1 MFKVEGINDLQTLA
15 NVVDGKL
22 LSSNESFSGITV
34 DSREVSDGAVYIGLQ
49 GESFDGNLFCG
60 DAIKNGCIAVITND
74 DQLLGRNILVDDTYD
89 ALLKIANHH
98 HKQINPMTIAITGS
112 NGKTTVKEMIG
123 RILDEEKTVITNKNE
138 NNEFGIPYTILR
150 CRPNTK
156 TLILECG
163 ARHDGDFKK
172 ITENFAF
179 DQLIITNINNSHVG
193 KFGSIDNIIRTKL
206 ELIGAVKESGIV
218 IEAAF
223 KDLSVNRDLNT
234 DSLSINLY
242 ITNDSKE
249 LDLQRTW
256 PYLVESDPDQDRKY
270 SISLGADKNE
280 LKIIHET
287 AIEHNCINAVITS
300 LALEQIGNDISESM
314 KRLSGFENPLKNRFH
329 IHEVANYLVIDDTYN
344 ANPTSMQSA
353 MKNINDW
360 NDERGRIVIL
370 GDMYD
375 LGNHSSGEHKKVINY
390 ALRMK
395 KLRKLILVGDKF
407 KNEIKEFSELERE
420 KIILIQNRVDDFPLL
435 ELTRDSSTKS
445 KGVVHRYFKSDGGI
459 ILIKGSRAMKM
470 ERFTESI
477 IKYLQ

>member
-150 CRPNTK
+150 CTPNTK

-270 SISLGADKNE
+270 SISLGADENE

-329 IHEVANYLVIDDTYN
+329 IHEVANYLIIDDTYN

-390 ALRMK
+390 ALGVK

>member
-1 MFKVEGINDLQTLA
+1 MGSEM
-15 NVVDGKL
+15 
-22 LSSNESFSGITV
+22 
-34 DSREVSDGAVYIGLQ
+34 
-49 GESFDGNLFCG
+49 
-60 DAIKNGCIAVITND
+60 CI
-74 DQLLGRNILVDDTYD
+74 
-89 ALLKIANHH
+89 
-98 HKQINPMTIAITGS
+98 
-112 NGKTTVKEMIG
+112 
-123 RILDEEKTVITNKNE
+123 
-138 NNEFGIPYTILR
+138 
-150 CRPNTK
+150 
-156 TLILECG
+156 
-163 ARHDGDFKK
+163 
-172 ITENFAF
+172 
-179 DQLIITNINNSHVG
+179 
-193 KFGSIDNIIRTKL
+193 
-206 ELIGAVKESGIV
+206 
-218 IEAAF
+218 
-223 KDLSVNRDLNT
+223 RDR
-234 DSLSINLY
+234 Y

-270 SISLGADKNE
+270 SISLGAGKNE

-420 KIILIQNRVDDFPLL
+420 KIIQIQNRVDDFPLL

-477 IKYLQ
+477 TQYLQ

>member
-150 CRPNTK
+150 CTPNTK

-314 KRLSGFENPLKNRFH
+314 KCLSGFENPLKNRFH
-329 IHEVANYLVIDDTYN
+329 IHEVVNYLIIDDTYN

-390 ALRMK
+390 ALGMK

>member
-249 LDLQRTW
+249 LDLKRTW

-270 SISLGADKNE
+270 SITLGADKNG

-329 IHEVANYLVIDDTYN
+329 IHEVANYLIIDDTYN

>member
-1 MFKVEGINDLQTLA
+1 
-15 NVVDGKL
+15 
-22 LSSNESFSGITV
+22 
-34 DSREVSDGAVYIGLQ
+34 
-49 GESFDGNLFCG
+49 
-60 DAIKNGCIAVITND
+60 
-74 DQLLGRNILVDDTYD
+74 
-89 ALLKIANHH
+89 
-98 HKQINPMTIAITGS
+98 
-112 NGKTTVKEMIG
+112 MIG

-150 CRPNTK
+150 CTPNTK

-172 ITENFAF
+172 ITESFTF

-270 SISLGADKNE
+270 SISLGADENE

-329 IHEVANYLVIDDTYN
+329 IHEVANYLIIDDTYN

-477 IKYLQ
+477 IKYL

>member
-270 SISLGADKNE
+270 SISLGADENE

-420 KIILIQNRVDDFPLL
+420 KIIQIQNRVDDFPLL

-477 IKYLQ
+477 TQYLY

>member
-1 MFKVEGINDLQTLA
+1 M
-15 NVVDGKL
+15 
-22 LSSNESFSGITV
+22 
-34 DSREVSDGAVYIGLQ
+34 
-49 GESFDGNLFCG
+49 
-60 DAIKNGCIAVITND
+60 
-74 DQLLGRNILVDDTYD
+74 
-89 ALLKIANHH
+89 
-98 HKQINPMTIAITGS
+98 
-112 NGKTTVKEMIG
+112 
-123 RILDEEKTVITNKNE
+123 
-138 NNEFGIPYTILR
+138 
-150 CRPNTK
+150 
-156 TLILECG
+156 
-163 ARHDGDFKK
+163 
-172 ITENFAF
+172 
-179 DQLIITNINNSHVG
+179 
-193 KFGSIDNIIRTKL
+193 DNIIKTKL

-223 KDLSVNRDLNT
+223 KDLSVSRDLNT
-234 DSLSINLY
+234 DSLSFNLY
-242 ITNDSKE
+242 SVGDSGE

-256 PYLVESDPDQDRKY
+256 PYLVELDPDQDGKY
-270 SISLGADKNE
+270 SISLGTDTNE

-300 LALEQIGNDISESM
+300 LALEQFGKDFSESM
-314 KRLSGFENPLKNRFH
+314 KHLSGFENPLKNRFH

-360 NDERGRIVIL
+360 NDGRGRIVIL

-375 LGNHSSGEHKKVINY
+375 LGHDSSKEHKKVINY

-395 KLRKLILVGDKF
+395 ELRKLILVGDKF
-407 KNEIKEFSELERE
+407 KNEIKEFSDHERE

-435 ELTRDSSTKS
+435 ELTRDSFIKS

-477 IKYLQ
+477 IKYLH